1 MIKTLLIKHFQ
12 SHENTCLEFDKGVNI
27 IVGSSDSGKTAI
39 IRALRW
45 LKDNRP
51 SGDAMRSNWC
61 GKDNNTVVK
70 IWATDPRFEDE
81 HTSREIVKG
90 ENIYHLHAQTFK
102 AFGTSVPDEVSRFIN
117 MSDINI
123 QMQLDSP
130 FLLSETPGAVA
141 QHFNKVAKLDKI
153 DTAIQ
158 NINSWIRELTSTIRY
173 DESQETKL
181 KEDITKFEHLEK
193 FEAEVEVLE
202 DMDKQLLVLRNQH
215 TKLCTIHNNIL
226 INEEQTLAYQSD
238 LALEKPL
245 DNIFK
250 LKDQKEDLE
259 IDGGDLWNNIEDI
272 QKLQTEI
279 TEQETI
285 LELEPYINNLLTLH
299 NKLKSQNTTKISL
312 FKLLSTIN
320 NTNTKL
326 EEAKGSYSRLKAKF
340 EKAMPVGSTCILCGQ
355 IIKR

>member
-153 DTAIQ
+153 DTATQ
-158 NINSWIRELTSTIRY
+158 NINSWIRELTSTIKY

-181 KEDITKFEHLEK
+181 KEDVVKFKHLEK

-202 DMDKQLLVLRNQH
+202 EMDKRYVSSLQKQTKLETLVL
-215 TKLCTIHNNIL
+215 NIKDTNADISEVSKIL
-226 INEEQTLAYQSD
+226 E
-238 LALEKPL
+238 LEKPL

-279 TEQETI
+279 TEQEII

-312 FKLLSTIN
+312 FKLLNSIKYIN
-320 NTNTKL
+320 TTL
-326 EEAKGSYSRLKAKF
+326 ENAEGSYSSLKAKF